1 MRKRSQVADHERIG
15 LFGGSF
21 DPVHTGHLI
30 LAQMAADF
38 AGLSRVLFV
47 PTSAPPHK
55 AGLTISS
62 FEDRIEMVRLAIEG
76 NDLFELSLIEG
87 SDGPSYTWESV
98 LHYSRAGYGREQLH
112 LLVGSDSLADMG
124 KWRNPAAIFDN
135 ATIISM
141 IRPGSAALPAPPAGA
156 AVIILETGANT
167 ISSSGIR
174 RRVRE
179 GRTIRYLVPAPVEQ
193 YIGDGGLYSD
203 I

>member
-1 MRKRSQVADHERIG
+1 MAEQERIG

-30 LAQMAADF
+30 LAQVAAGF
-38 AGLSRVLFV
+38 ADLDRVFFV

-55 AGLTISS
+55 TGMTLSP
-62 FEDRIEMVRLAIEG
+62 FEDRTEMVRLAIEG
-76 NDLFELSLIEG
+76 NDLFELSLLEG

-98 LHYSRAGYGREQLH
+98 LHYSSAGYDRERLH
-112 LLVGSDSLADMG
+112 LLVGNDSLGEMRN
-124 KWRNPAAIFDN
+124 WRNPGAIFDN

-141 IRPGSAALPAPPAGA
+141 TRPGSADLPAPPDGA
-156 AVIILETGANT
+156 AVIILDTGANT
-167 ISSSGIR
+167 ISSSEIR

-179 GRTIRYLVPAPVEQ
+179 GKTIRYLVPDPVER
-193 YIGDGGLYSD
+193 YIVDRGLYSD

>member
-1 MRKRSQVADHERIG
+1 MADIERIG

-38 AGLSRVLFV
+38 AGLDRVLFL
-47 PTSAPPHK
+47 PTAAPPHK
-55 AGLTISS
+55 PGRMLSP
-62 FEDRIEMVRLAIEG
+62 FEDRIAMVRLAIEE

-87 SDGPSYTWESV
+87 LEGSEGPSYTWESV
-98 LHYSRAGYGREQLH
+98 LHYSRAGYGRERLH
-112 LLVGSDSLADMG
+112 LLVGSDSLSEMG
-124 KWRNPAAIFDN
+124 KWRNPGAIFDN

-141 IRPGSAALPAPPAGA
+141 TRPGSADLPAPPAGA
-156 AVIILETGANT
+156 AVVILDTGANT
-167 ISSSGIR
+167 ISSSDIR

-179 GRTIRYLVPAPVEQ
+179 RRTIRYLVPAPVER
-193 YIGDGGLYSD
+193 YICDRGLYSD

>member
-1 MRKRSQVADHERIG
+1 MADEERIG

-38 AGLSRVLFV
+38 AGLDRVLFT
-47 PTSAPPHK
+47 PTAAPPHK
-55 AGLTISS
+55 TGRILSP

-76 NDLFELSLIEG
+76 NKLFELSLLEG

-112 LLVGSDSLADMG
+112 LIVGSDSFAEMG
-124 KWRNPAAIFDN
+124 KWRNPSEIFDN

-141 IRPGSAALPAPPAGA
+141 MRPGSEQLPAPPPGA
-156 AVIILETGANT
+156 AVMIIETGANM
-167 ISSSGIR
+167 ISSSGVR
-174 RRVRE
+174 SRVRG
-179 GRTIRYLVPAPVEQ
+179 GRTIRYLVPEPVER
-193 YIGDGGLYSD
+193 YIGDIGLYSD
-203 I
+203 T